1 MFAYCKRT
9 PHRHAYRQHPEADA
23 RETPH
28 LRIGAEPGLRRLVR
42 RFYELMDTLPEAWDV
57 RKLHP
62 QDLSAQKRSCSCI
75 SGWLGGRTFCRTLR
89 PSGLRAR
96 HLPFE
101 IASRE
106 RDQWMLCMRQALSEC
121 VRDEV
126 LAAALLNAIGGLA
139 DPYAQPH
146 RQLKNADPRELD
158 IIQR

>member
-1 MFAYCKRT
+1 MLADNT
-9 PHRHAYRQHPEADA
+9 PEAEA
-23 RETPH
+23 RETPY

-62 QDLSAQKRSCSCI
+62 QDLSGSEEKLFI
-75 SGWLGGRTFCRTLR
+75 YLSGWLGGPDLFVERFGHPR
-89 PSGLRAR
+89 LRAR

-106 RDQWMLCMRQALSEC
+106 RDQWMLCMTQAMSEC

-126 LAAALLNAIGGLA
+126 LAAALLDAIGGLA
-139 DPYAQPH
+139 DH
-146 RQLKNADPRELD
+146 MRNRTDS
-158 IIQR
+158 